1 MRKIYLT
8 EKEQQQ
14 EAEEATRRSLMKLYD
29 GTLAE

>member
-14 EAEEATRRSLMKLYD
+14 EAEEATRWSLMKLYD